1 LFHCVREKSTQRFLA
16 QHGFNKRPNSN
27 TQEILMVT
35 LQKLFIGMMVAVT
48 LLATGCAST
57 PTQSSVG
64 EAVDDTVITTKVK
77 ALYVEDPVVNA
88 LNVNVETFKGV
99 VQLSGFANN
108 QTEINRA
115 SEIARGVKGVSS
127 VKNDVRLK
135 TSAR

>member
-1 LFHCVREKSTQRFLA
+1 
-16 QHGFNKRPNSN
+16 
-27 TQEILMVT
+27 MVT